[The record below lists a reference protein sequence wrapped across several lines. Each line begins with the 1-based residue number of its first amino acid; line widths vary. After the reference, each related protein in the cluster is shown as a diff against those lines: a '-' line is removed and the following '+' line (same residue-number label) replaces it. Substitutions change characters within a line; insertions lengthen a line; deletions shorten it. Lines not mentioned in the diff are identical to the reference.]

1 MLENTFKKH
10 ENSLAAI
17 AETMRLFI
25 IRDDSDVV
33 TNGESAI
40 KSQDIEK
47 VKDEESN
54 LKKSLTDI
62 SSTLSKEIPIS
73 SSINTDVRASIKEK
87 ITETGNKELNLH
99 IEYFYEVVKAQM
111 ELKTDDYP
119 AGFYT
124 LYSSNAATLTAN
136 FIKKTLEN
144 NLKKY
149 ISPNRKISMIITGS
163 TDASPVGSKLLYSGE
178 FGSISDNLFFLM
190 VC

>member
-62 SSTLSKEIPIS
+62 SSTLSKRFPFLQVLI
-73 SSINTDVRASIKEK
+73 
-87 ITETGNKELNLH
+87 
-99 IEYFYEVVKAQM
+99 QM
-111 ELKTDDYP
+111 
-119 AGFYT
+119 
-124 LYSSNAATLTAN
+124 
-136 FIKKTLEN
+136 
-144 NLKKY
+144 
-149 ISPNRKISMIITGS
+149 
-163 TDASPVGSKLLYSGE
+163 
-178 FGSISDNLFFLM
+178 
-190 VC
+190 